1 MSVQRWDLSERILGR
16 LEWSDCM
23 ASSPDGDWVD
33 YADHAAELTR
43 TVHEKDAEIARLRTA
58 LEWYA
63 AEVNWCPQSMA
74 WNAASGTTL
83 GQSNVQDDLGQRA
96 RKALEGNDAQ

>member
-63 AEVNWCPQSMA
+63 DWDNHLAL
-74 WNAASGTTL
+74 TTDA
-83 GQSNVQDDLGQRA
+83 GARA
-96 RKALEGNDAQ
+96 RKALEGK